1 MNWIYITVENFNREA
16 HAKLLLSY
24 FALKKKYNVVIGEKN
39 ELRPILDKFPKGIII
54 EKSLGP
60 GLKNFM
66 RVWKKHG
73 HKIIGLDEEALTY
86 FSDQQYFNV
95 NLEKNIQKYADRLIL
110 LGDNHRKTIS
120 KVLPKKYYE
129 VIGNPRYDLYL
140 KKYRN
145 VFDLEVKNI
154 KKNYKKYILIT
165 SRFGNVFMNRKS
177 IGKMKK
183 LLDINYQK
191 QSEYL
196 APLFVKLSIDLAK
209 KYPKK
214 NFIIRPHPSESIE
227 FWKKKL
233 NKFKNC
239 KVIYKNNIAPWI
251 IASDL
256 IIQNRC
262 TTGLEAFM
270 LNKPT
275 ISFDPLFKKDPHK
288 KLFKEI
294 SYITKSKK
302 DIIKLLNLKKIK
314 IKNKNKNVQ
323 IKKYIYNY
331 NNLKSTSE
339 KLVES
344 FNNLRIKSEQSL
356 SIYSIIQIK
365 LKRILSLIFQYLS
378 GIKSAEYRKYLR
390 YTEQKIGLMSFKEL
404 NRIMEYYFNINKNNK
419 YFIQKTITKN
429 IYLFKISK

>member
-24 FALKKKYNVVIGEKN
+24 FALKKNYNVVIGEKN
-39 ELRPILDKFPKGIII
+39 ELRPILNKFPKGIII

-66 RVWKKHG
+66 KLWKKHG

-95 NLEKNIQKYADRLIL
+95 NLEKDIQKYADRLIL
-110 LGDNHRKTIS
+110 LGDNHRKTIG

-140 KKYRN
+140 KKYRK

-154 KKNYKKYILIT
+154 KKKYKKYILIT

-177 IGKMKK
+177 MGKVKK

-196 APLFVKLSIDLAK
+196 APLFVKLSINLAK
-209 KYPKK
+209 KFPKK

-233 NKFKNC
+233 NNFKNC
-239 KVIYKNNIAPWI
+239 KVIYKNHIAPWI
-251 IASDL
+251 IGSDVV
-256 IIQNRC
+256 IQNRC

-275 ISFDPLFKKDPHK
+275 ISFDPIFKKDPHK

-294 SYITKSKK
+294 SYVATSQN
-302 DIIKLLNLKKIK
+302 DVIKILKQNK
-314 IKNKNKNVQ
+314 IKNKKKKNQ
-323 IKKYIYNY
+323 IKRYIKNFK
-331 NNLKSTSE
+331 NLNTTSE
-339 KLVES
+339 KLIKSLNNIKIRSE
-344 FNNLRIKSEQSL
+344 NNLNIFNIIHLISR
-356 SIYSIIQIK
+356 SIILNI
-365 LKRILSLIFQYLS
+365 LKFIYGLKSSGYKEYLQYS
-378 GIKSAEYRKYLR
+378 D
-390 YTEQKIGLMSFKEL
+390 QKIGLMKFKEL
-404 NRIMEYYFNINKNNK
+404 NNIMKFYYAIQRNKNS
-419 YFIQKTITKN
+419 FIQKKITKN
-429 IYLFKISK
+429 IYLFRNN